1 MEHSKDRADRKLKG
15 VCIECTQHV
24 CPESKVRCTRHL
36 LKNQERVERHNR
48 NRMAQGICRNCSK
61 PVESPSHCFCAF
73 HRDKHN
79 ARNRPYM
86 QRRRLLKQAQRAT
99 PAA

>member
-1 MEHSKDRADRKLKG
+1 MELHRDLRADRKLKA
-15 VCIECTQHV
+15 VCIECATPV
-24 CPESKVRCTRHL
+24 CPESKIRCTRHL
-36 LKNQERVERHNR
+36 LKNQERVERHNH

-61 PVESPSHCFCAF
+61 PVEPPSDIFCAF

-86 QRRRLLKQAQRAT
+86 ERRRAQK
-99 PAA
+99 AA